1 MTDTG
6 GMPLTLRDTRV
17 KLEGTAFVMAGG
29 TATME
34 VRRAP
39 FNESEMAERFAADP
53 VFYRNLALFV
63 ASELRRQSDG
73 VEGQG
78 NSGQVTK
85 SQLIEMAEGFE
96 STAAAL
102 TVHEGILTPQAA
114 RQAAEIIAKLR
125 DTYAAF
131 RESNPELFDLAVI
144 GLAGYALHQFGGFT
158 ADVGLLVS
166 YAVVKKEKLSD
177 IFSSWK
183 RKE

>member
-63 ASELRRQSDG
+63 ASES
-73 VEGQG
+73 
-78 NSGQVTK
+78 
-85 SQLIEMAEGFE
+85 
-96 STAAAL
+96 
-102 TVHEGILTPQAA
+102 
-114 RQAAEIIAKLR
+114 
-125 DTYAAF
+125 
-131 RESNPELFDLAVI
+131 
-144 GLAGYALHQFGGFT
+144 
-158 ADVGLLVS
+158 
-166 YAVVKKEKLSD
+166 
-177 IFSSWK
+177 
-183 RKE
+183 

>member
-1 MTDTG
+1 MGDGRTFRCRPG
-6 GMPLTLRDTRV
+6 VLSKPRI
-17 KLEGTAFVMAGG
+17 
-29 TATME
+29 
-34 VRRAP
+34 VRRV
-39 FNESEMAERFAADP
+39 R
-53 VFYRNLALFV
+53 
-63 ASELRRQSDG
+63 
-73 VEGQG
+73 
-78 NSGQVTK
+78 
-85 SQLIEMAEGFE
+85 
-96 STAAAL
+96 
-102 TVHEGILTPQAA
+102 ILTPQAA